1 MSGAA
6 PDPLGGA
13 LIRPGR
19 SAPGADGRRKVHPLT
34 PVVHGLRVV
43 PIVVIVSAS
52 LFSQGVL
59 TGSVGWAA
67 AVLGGALGL
76 ASLVTALQYVAW
88 RRLTY
93 WFDDDGDLRVDSGVL
108 TRQERRFQLSRLQ
121 AVDVVQPFIARLVGL
136 AEVRVEVA
144 GTGDAKA
151 VLQFLTRAEADDLRN
166 EIVAR
171 SAGVRH
177 DAGEAPEQVLA
188 TVPPGDL
195 MLSLVMRGS
204 TFLLLLATVAAVAVA
219 VLTAGPAGLVLVVI
233 GGAPIFTVVTEFTR
247 YYGFTVARSDDGLRL
262 RRGLLQTQHQTVPPG
277 RVQAIGFVQ
286 PLLWRRR
293 DWVRVELNIAGLQG
307 REGSGGDRG
316 SGSVLLPVAPWPVA
330 RVIVAHVLPGVDLDT
345 IELAPAPTAARRRA
359 WIQAR
364 RLGVGFDEQVLLTR
378 RGRVTRR
385 LAVLPHARTQS
396 VRITQG
402 PWQRALSLASVWFDS
417 TPGPVTVV
425 ALQRSAGEARDLAQA
440 QARRAATARAG
451 DRSIRWA
458 NPSD

>member
-6 PDPLGGA
+6 PDPLGAA

-108 TRQERRFQLSRLQ
+108 TRQERRLQLSRLQ

-136 AEVRVEVA
+136 AEVRVEGA

-188 TVPPGDL
+188 TCH
-195 MLSLVMRGS
+195 RG
-204 TFLLLLATVAAVAVA
+204 T
-219 VLTAGPAGLVLVVI
+219 
-233 GGAPIFTVVTEFTR
+233 
-247 YYGFTVARSDDGLRL
+247 
-262 RRGLLQTQHQTVPPG
+262 
-277 RVQAIGFVQ
+277 
-286 PLLWRRR
+286 
-293 DWVRVELNIAGLQG
+293 
-307 REGSGGDRG
+307 
-316 SGSVLLPVAPWPVA
+316 
-330 RVIVAHVLPGVDLDT
+330 
-345 IELAPAPTAARRRA
+345 
-359 WIQAR
+359 
-364 RLGVGFDEQVLLTR
+364 
-378 RGRVTRR
+378 
-385 LAVLPHARTQS
+385 
-396 VRITQG
+396 
-402 PWQRALSLASVWFDS
+402 
-417 TPGPVTVV
+417 
-425 ALQRSAGEARDLAQA
+425 
-440 QARRAATARAG
+440 
-451 DRSIRWA
+451 
-458 NPSD
+458 